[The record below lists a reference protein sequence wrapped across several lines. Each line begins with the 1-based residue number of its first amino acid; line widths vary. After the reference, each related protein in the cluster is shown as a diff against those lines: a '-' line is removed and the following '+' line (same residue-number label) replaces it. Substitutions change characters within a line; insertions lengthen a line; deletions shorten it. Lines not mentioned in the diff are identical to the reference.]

1 MIVPRESLPLRPSWE
16 SQRHLSLPLHVPTDS
31 SRRRS
36 LSCASRP
43 EHRRAQH
50 SSCRNV
56 VSSYLLGP
64 SAPTQTVCRVRTLP
78 SRFPHPRSLWAGLWV
93 RGTVL
98 FRPFYSLPIPASP
111 GTTGL
116 CCFCHLEEQES
127 CVLSKEKS
135 GAPSEASDGPLGVA
149 VPRGAS
155 MRSPHL
161 LCPVPRLAAP

>member
-1 MIVPRESLPLRPSWE
+1 MCLAPRAPPCSTFLVQECGVQLPPRAECTHPDRL
-16 SQRHLSLPLHVPTDS
+16 QS
-31 SRRRS
+31 SH
-36 LSCASRP
+36 P
-43 EHRRAQH
+43 PQ
-50 SSCRNV
+50 
-56 VSSYLLGP
+56 
-64 SAPTQTVCRVRTLP
+64 
-78 SRFPHPRSLWAGLWV
+78 RFPHPRSLWVGLWV

-116 CCFCHLEEQES
+116 YCFCHLEEQES
-127 CVLSKEKS
+127 CILSKEKS